1 VTGVA
6 MTNRPPRFEVERA
19 SPSGPPG
26 VIVRG
31 EVDISTVSDLALALD
46 EAIRGSTGAFIV
58 DLCAVD
64 FLDSTGVSVLVRA
77 RAVLARDDRALVVV
91 CPEGPVRRVF
101 EVTGI
106 TDLLTLFDSREEATT
121 ALRPVD

>member
-1 VTGVA
+1 MTGVA
-6 MTNRPPRFEVERA
+6 MTMRPPRFEVERA
-19 SPSGPPG
+19 PLSGPPG

-31 EVDISTVSDLALALD
+31 EVDISTVSDLALVLD
-46 EAIRGSTGAFIV
+46 EAIRESAGAFVV

-64 FLDSTGVSVLVRA
+64 FMDSTGVSALIRA
-77 RAVLARDDRALVVV
+77 RALLARDDRALVVV

-106 TDLLTLFDSREEATT
+106 TDLLTLFASREEVAA
-121 ALRPVD
+121 ALRSTD

>member
-1 VTGVA
+1 

-19 SPSGPPG
+19 SPSEPPG
-26 VIVRG
+26 VVVRG

-46 EAIRGSTGAFIV
+46 EAIRDSTGAFVV

-91 CPEGPVRRVF
+91 CPEGPARRVF

-106 TDLLTLFDSREEATT
+106 TDLLTFFDSREEATA